1 MDAIATLSVELL
13 VGNIN
18 AQNIAQNITV
28 ESSLVSG
35 GL

>member
-18 AQNIAQNITV
+18 AQNITV